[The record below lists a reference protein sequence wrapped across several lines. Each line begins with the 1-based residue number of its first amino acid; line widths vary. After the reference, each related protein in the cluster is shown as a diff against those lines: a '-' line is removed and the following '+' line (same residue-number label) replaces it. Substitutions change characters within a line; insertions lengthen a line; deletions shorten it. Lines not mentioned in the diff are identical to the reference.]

1 MFTHLSDEMVELV
14 VSKFIQ
20 TLKVFDSMKI
30 QLERIVVLLPHASL
44 SLKSKIMKY
53 RNIPC

>member
-14 VSKFIQ
+14 ISKFIQ

-44 SLKSKIMKY
+44 SLKSKIVKY